1 MSCLSMQNNKKKE
14 YTLEQSD
21 TSISLLSFYAH
32 CKPYK
37 KNKADHWMCS
47 ETQKIFSLTFLLF
60 SNNFNV
66 ALFF

>member
-1 MSCLSMQNNKKKE
+1 MSSDSTAEQSILSANGLFRHMMSCLSMQNNKKKE

-37 KNKADHWMCS
+37 KNKADH
-47 ETQKIFSLTFLLF
+47 
-60 SNNFNV
+60 
-66 ALFF
+66 